1 MYFFSGDV
9 LPQFVGDLTNL
20 TAAIGREAVFSCNIK
35 NLRNYKVSQLFPNF
49 DVFTCA
55 QKRQLPPPLTYQG
68 DFQNIFEDIVELLPK
83 FLKVQYFELRI
94 FIEVQYFLQ
103 KS

>member
-49 DVFTCA
+49 DVHTLGCKILWTIA
-55 QKRQLPPPLTYQG
+55 TLWDERG
-68 DFQNIFEDIVELLPK
+68 VGGAEGVPK
-83 FLKVQYFELRI
+83 YL
-94 FIEVQYFLQ
+94 
-103 KS
+103 